1 MVKFVSSFFRSFAT
15 GLKERRDFYDA
26 FFLTLLSISVC
37 YAAVTLQMFENI
49 SGVLRSYKYLQLDEM
64 LISLPIISVFGVI
77 YAIRRHRDM
86 TNEIKRRRNAETNAT
101 WNADHDILTQL
112 YNRSYVERKLAEI
125 ERERVP
131 GTGRYIAFS
140 INLNGFKKVN
150 DLLGHK
156 GGDDLLR
163 VIAERLQTL
172 FPGKLVARVGGDEFL
187 VLSSIGDTFD
197 DEKVAKSIARTI
209 GQTVFVGNMQA
220 QVGSCIGYAVF
231 PDQCAR
237 LGDVIRFSD
246 IAMNDAKRHGKN
258 VVRQFDS
265 KMDDALAQRALIELA
280 LREAIRNDVIV
291 PFYQPLIDLETGQVR
306 GFEALARW
314 RMDDG
319 RFIEPSVFIEM
330 AEDAGLIAH
339 LSESMLR
346 RACSDAMSWP
356 DHLTLAFN
364 ISPTQL
370 TDHLLGLRI
379 ISILSETGLP
389 AHRLEIE
396 ITESALVKEFDSA
409 SEIIGNLHAA
419 GIRIALDDFGTG
431 YSSLSQLSRFTFDKI
446 KIDKSF
452 INTFGTDEKQMKIV
466 KTILSLGHG
475 LGVKTTAEGI
485 EDTGQ
490 MQDLKD
496 LGCDFGQGY
505 LFGKAVPAQ
514 AVGDLLAQYKGKVA
528 APQSRMT
535 H

>member
-1 MVKFVSSFFRSFAT
+1 MIKLVSSFAT

-37 YAAVTLQMFENI
+37 YAAIKLQVFENI
-49 SGVLRSYKYLQLDEM
+49 AGFLQTSEFVHLNDVLV
-64 LISLPIISVFGVI
+64 SLPIISVFGLI
-77 YAIRRHRDM
+77 YSIRRHRDM
-86 TNEIKRRRNAETNAT
+86 GNEIRRRRNAEMNAT

-112 YNRSYVERKLAEI
+112 YNRSYIERKLREI
-125 ERERVP
+125 EAETRADP
-131 GTGRYIAFS
+131 GRYIAFS
-140 INLNGFKKVN
+140 VDLNGFKKVN
-150 DLLGHK
+150 ELLGHK
-156 GGDDLLR
+156 SGDDLLR
-163 VIAERLQTL
+163 VIAERLQAL
-172 FPGKLVARVGGDEFL
+172 FPGKIVARVGGDEFM
-187 VLSSIGDTFD
+187 VLSDIGETFD

-209 GQTVFVGNMQA
+209 SQTVFVGNMQA
-220 QVGSCIGYAVF
+220 QVGTCIGYAVF

-237 LGDVIRFSD
+237 LSDVIRFSD
-246 IAMNDAKRHGKN
+246 IARNDAKRHGKN

-265 KMDDALAQRALIELA
+265 RMDDALAQRALIELA

-291 PFYQPLIDLETGQVR
+291 PFYQPLIDLESGQVR

-314 RMDDG
+314 RTDDG
-319 RFIEPSVFIEM
+319 RFIEPSIFIAM
-330 AEDAGLIAH
+330 AEDAGLISN

-346 RACSDAMSWP
+346 RACRDAMTWP

-379 ISILSETGLP
+379 ISILDETGLP
-389 AHRLEIE
+389 ARRLEIE
-396 ITESALVKEFDSA
+396 ITESALVKEFDAA
-409 SEIIGNLHAA
+409 SDIIGNLHAA

-452 INTFGTDEKQMKIV
+452 INTFGSDEKQMKIV

-485 EDTGQ
+485 EDAGQ
-490 MQDLKD
+490 MNDLKA

-505 LFGKAVPAQ
+505 LFGKAIPGH
-514 AVGDLLAQYKGKVA
+514 AVADLLAEYKGNVA
-528 APQSRMT
+528 APQSRVT